1 MLQKF
6 ARYASLNVLSMIAM
20 SCYFLADTFFI
31 SKACGPDGLTALN
44 LALPAFNF
52 MNGIGLMLGMGGATK
67 YAVYKAGRNDH
78 EANRAFSQTIW
89 TALAVGV
96 LFMLI
101 SLLWSAPLTRLM
113 GADAQVYDM
122 THTYLKFILLF
133 SPAFALNDV
142 MTAIVRNDGAPRLAS
157 FAVIAGSLA
166 NILGDYLLIFPCHMG
181 ILGAVLATCSSPI
194 ISLLIMLSYIIR
206 KKNGFHF
213 VAGYEWRLTGSICGI
228 GFPSFISEFASGLVM
243 YIFNY
248 LILRL
253 TGNIGVAAYG
263 IIANIS
269 YVAIYLVTGVAQ
281 GMQPLV
287 SESYGQGNEKAMRTY
302 LRYAL
307 ISMAGISVATYLL
320 LLFCADPIAAV
331 FNSHH
336 NAEMQAL
343 AVTGLKLYF
352 IGIPFAGFN
361 IVMAMY
367 FTSGERAVPGQII
380 QLARAV
386 FVIIPVAFLMAHVL
400 GMNGV
405 WLTFPTAE
413 AVVALISLGLAAGV
427 HQKGGKAESLSGNVK
442 G

>member
-6 ARYASLNVLSMIAM
+6 AKYASLNVLSMIAM

-31 SKACGPDGLTALN
+31 SKACGPQGLAALN

-52 MNGIGLMLGMGGATK
+52 VNGLGMMLAMGGATK

-78 EANRAFSQTIW
+78 EANRAFSQTFW
-89 TALAVGV
+89 TALAVGI
-96 LFMLI
+96 LFLVV

-113 GADAQVYDM
+113 GADAEVYDM
-122 THTYLKFILLF
+122 THTYLKVILLF
-133 SPAFALNDV
+133 SPAFAMNDV
-142 MTAIVRNDGAPRLAS
+142 MVAMVRNDGAPRLAS

-166 NILGDYLLIFPCHMG
+166 NILGDYILIFPCHLG

-194 ISLLIMLSYIIR
+194 ISLLIMLSHILR

-213 VAGYEWRLTGSICGI
+213 VSGYRWRLTGNICGI

-243 YIFNY
+243 YIFNF

-263 IIANIS
+263 VIANIS

-287 SESYGQGNEKAMRTY
+287 SESFGQGKKTAMRAY

-307 ISMAGISVATYLL
+307 ITSTVISLAIYLL
-320 LLFCADPIAAV
+320 LLFFADPIAAV
-331 FNSHH
+331 FNSRH
-336 NAEMQAL
+336 NLEMQKL
-343 AVTGLKLYF
+343 AVMGLKLYF
-352 IGIPFAGFN
+352 LGIPFAGIN

-367 FTSGERAVPGQII
+367 FTSAERAVPGQII

-400 GMNGV
+400 GMTGV
-405 WLTFPTAE
+405 WLTFPVTE
-413 AVVALISLGLAAGV
+413 ALVVLISAGLSLGS
-427 HQKGGKAESLSGNVK
+427 QRKERKP
-442 G
+442 

>member
-6 ARYASLNVLSMIAM
+6 AKYASLNVLSMIAM

-31 SKACGPDGLTALN
+31 SRACGPNGLASLN

-52 MNGIGLMLGMGGATK
+52 VNGLGMMLAMGGATK

-78 EANRAFSQTIW
+78 EANRAFSQTFW
-89 TALAVGV
+89 NALAVGV

-101 SLLWSAPLTRLM
+101 SLLWSGPLTRLM
-113 GADAQVYDM
+113 GADAEVYDM
-122 THTYLKFILLF
+122 THTYLKVILLF
-133 SPAFALNDV
+133 SPAFCINDV
-142 MTAIVRNDGAPRLAS
+142 MVAMVRNDGAPRLAS

-166 NILGDYLLIFPCHMG
+166 NILGDYILIFPCHMG
-181 ILGAVLATCSSPI
+181 ILGAVLATCSSPV
-194 ISLLIMLSYIIR
+194 ISVLIMLSHIIR

-213 VAGYEWRLTGSICGI
+213 TAGYHWHLTGSMCGI
-228 GFPSFISEFASGLVM
+228 GFPSFVSEFASGLVM
-243 YIFNY
+243 YIFNF

-287 SESYGQGNEKAMRTY
+287 SESFGQQNEKAMHTY
-302 LRYAL
+302 LRYAM
-307 ISMAGISVATYLL
+307 ITSAIISVAIYLL

-331 FNSHH
+331 FNSQH
-336 NAEMQAL
+336 NAEMQSL
-343 AVTGLKLYF
+343 AVMGLRLYF

-367 FTSGERAVPGQII
+367 FTSRERAVPGQII

-386 FVIIPVAFLMAHVL
+386 FVIIPVAFLLAHVL
-400 GMNGV
+400 GMTGV
-405 WLTFPTAE
+405 WLTFPVTE
-413 AVVALISLGLAAGV
+413 VIVVLISIGLAIGTKKK
-427 HQKGGKAESLSGNVK
+427 QKKQDA
-442 G
+442 

>member
-1 MLQKF
+1 M
-6 ARYASLNVLSMIAM
+6 NVLSMIAM

-31 SKACGPDGLTALN
+31 SRACGPNGLASLN

-52 MNGIGLMLGMGGATK
+52 VNGLGMMLAMGGATK
-67 YAVYKAGRNDH
+67 YAVYKASRNDH
-78 EANRAFSQTIW
+78 EANRAFSQTFW

-96 LFMLI
+96 LFMVV
-101 SLLWSAPLTRLM
+101 SLLWSNPLTRLM
-113 GADAQVYDM
+113 GADAEVYDM
-122 THTYLKFILLF
+122 THTYLKVILLF
-133 SPAFALNDV
+133 SPAFCLNDV
-142 MTAIVRNDGAPRLAS
+142 MVAMVRNDGAPRLAS

-166 NILGDYLLIFPCHMG
+166 NILGDYILIFPCHMG

-194 ISLLIMLSYIIR
+194 ISVLIMLSHILR

-213 VAGYEWRLTGSICGI
+213 TAGYEWRLTGSICGI
-228 GFPSFISEFASGLVM
+228 GFPSFVSEFASGLVM
-243 YIFNY
+243 YIFNF

-287 SESYGQGNEKAMRTY
+287 SESFGQGNEKAMHTY
-302 LRYAL
+302 LRYAI
-307 ISMAGISVATYLL
+307 ISSLGISVAIYLL
-320 LLFCADPIAAV
+320 LLFCANPIAAV
-331 FNSHH
+331 FNSQH

-343 AVTGLKLYF
+343 AVMGLKLYF

-386 FVIIPVAFLMAHVL
+386 FVIIPVAFLMAHIL

-405 WLTFPTAE
+405 WLTFPVTE
-413 AVVALISLGLAAGV
+413 AIVVLISLGLAAGTGKKV
-427 HQKGGKAESLSGNVK
+427 GPKGHEAEK
-442 G
+442 GHEV